1 MNVFSRR
8 FSRSQNKF
16 TILLHRSDLDSTAIP
31 GFRRGW
37 ARCFWYFHA
46 LQWKECH
53 VLPER
58 KMRLVTLS
66 SHPCKNVSSW
76 TLSSRPCK
84 NVSSWTLS
92 YRPCKNVSSWT
103 LSSCPCKNV
112 SSWTLSSCPYK
123 NVSSWGLYGHL
134 GRRILSPE
142 GCHIIAGH
150 IVASLAP
157 PKAGKDIKHQLLR
170 RPKSPLGVFKCSLMS
185 GTTPSL
191 HQGF

>member
-92 YRPCKNVSSWT
+92 
-103 LSSCPCKNV
+103 SCPC
-112 SSWTLSSCPYK
+112 K

-170 RPKSPLGVFKCSLMS
+170 RPKSPLGVFKCSLI
-185 GTTPSL
+185 
-191 HQGF
+191 H